1 MAVSEVSDDEI
12 RMRTMS
18 ESQRG
23 EYVARLREDLAAVN
37 GAWYQLKSEKD
48 DLVLRNRGEVSQLL
62 REVAALR
69 SEVTRVRGEEA
80 RLTANVVTLRSEVAR
95 LKGGSGGS
103 GGSTWFGRQ
112 NRVEMLVARLNGDV

>member
-23 EYVARLREDLAAVN
+23 EYVARLREDLAAAN
-37 GAWYQLKSEKD
+37 GAWYQLKSERD
-48 DLVLRNRGEVSQLL
+48 DLVRRNRGEVLQL
-62 REVAALR
+62 RGEVAALR
-69 SEVTRVRGEEA
+69 IEVTRVRGEEA

-103 GGSTWFGRQ
+103 TWFGRQ
-112 NRVEMLVARLNGDV
+112 KRVEMLVARLNGDL

>member
-1 MAVSEVSDDEI
+1 MAVSEVSDDE
-12 RMRTMS
+12 RLLASMS
-18 ESQRG
+18 ADKRV
-23 EYVARLREDLAAVN
+23 EYVARLREDLAAAN

-80 RLTANVVTLRSEVAR
+80 RLTATVVTLRSEVAR
-95 LKGGSGGS
+95 LRGGS

-112 NRVEMLVARLNGDV
+112 KRVEMLVARLNAV